1 MDQKRF
7 ALSRVSA
14 LKLAMTALMAAMVF
28 LFSYISIPIP
38 NPLLVTRVHLGN
50 VMCLLSGL
58 MLGGPLGG
66 AAAGVGSFLFD
77 LFDPVYIT
85 SAPFTLVFKFVRE
98 N

>member
-77 LFDPVYIT
+77 LFDPVLYHL
-85 SAPFTLVFKFVRE
+85 SAVYAGV
-98 N
+98 